1 MKSRLNKEI
10 GKRIR
15 YLRKQ
20 RGLSQ
25 EKLAECLNIATTSL
39 SYIETGR
46 GFMTLATLENM
57 SRILQ
62 VEPYEIFKFSSVQ
75 TNEEMYEK
83 IITKLNLIKKFLKL
97 VLTLDFLV
105 LIKLTVPMVVFFVQ
119 NLEVVIL
126 LEISS
131 TIWLLSLMKLEI

>member
-57 SRILQ
+57 SRVLQ
-62 VEPYEIFKFSSVQ
+62 VEPYEIFQFSSVQ
-75 TNEEMYEK
+75 TNQEMYDK
-83 IITKLNLIKKFLKL
+83 IIDKLNLIKNDNEKL
-97 VLTLDFLV
+97 RTAYIVLE
-105 LIKLTVPMVVFFVQ
+105 
-119 NLEVVIL
+119 NIL
-126 LEISS
+126 
-131 TIWLLSLMKLEI
+131 